1 MTSPAAPPEVVAK
14 AVTNRRVLLGSLSGS
29 AIEWYD
35 FLLYGTVAP
44 IIFAKQFFPQ
54 GDPFIQLMAAYFG
67 QALTFLIRPFGGIV
81 FASIGDRIGRKK
93 TLVMTLTI
101 MGLGTVAIGLLPTY
115 AQIGMAAPI
124 LLYLFRIIQGL
135 AIGGEWGGALLL
147 AYEYA
152 PAHRRGFFGSMPQ
165 LGVTAGLLLGNAAV
179 LLATRL
185 PDATFDSW
193 GWRVPF
199 IFSIVLVGLG
209 LWIRNGLDE
218 TPAFKALQESGEV
231 EKTPLATTLRE
242 HWRAV
247 LLAVGAKAG
256 ETAPFYILVTFIVG
270 YATTKPLHYTRSD
283 VLAAVLVG
291 AFVSTL
297 AIPAMGAL
305 SDRIGRRAVYL
316 AGTLVFGLSAF
327 VYFPLVNTGRL
338 ELFILASVLCLGLAW
353 APVTATLGTMM
364 SETFTAN
371 IRYTGVTLGYQI
383 GAALFSGTAPMVALW
398 LQHRSGGS
406 WVPIAVYWAALTLL
420 SFASAW
426 AAKNIA
432 LKGREV

>member
-1 MTSPAAPPEVVAK
+1 MRS
-14 AVTNRRVLLGSLSGS
+14 VTNRRVLLGSLSGS

-54 GDPFIQLMAAYFG
+54 GDPFVQLMAAYFG
-67 QALTFLIRPFGGIV
+67 QALTFLIRPLGGV
-81 FASIGDRIGRKK
+81 FFAHIGDRVGRKK

-115 AQIGMAAPI
+115 AQIGMAAPV

-152 PAHRRGFFGSMPQ
+152 PRERRGFFGSMPQ

-179 LLATRL
+179 LLATLL
-185 PDATFDSW
+185 PGDAFDSW

-199 IFSIVLVGLG
+199 VFSIVLVALG
-209 LWIRNGLDE
+209 LWIRGGLDE
-218 TPAFKALQESGEV
+218 TPAFRALQETGQV

-247 LLAVGAKAG
+247 LLAVGAKAA

-270 YATTKPLHYTRSD
+270 YATSKPLSYTRSD
-283 VLAAVLVG
+283 VLTAVLVG
-291 AFVSTL
+291 AAVATA
-297 AIPAMGAL
+297 AIPLMGIL
-305 SDRIGRRAVYL
+305 SDRLGRRPVYM
-316 AGTLVFGLSAF
+316 AGVLLFGLSAF
-327 VYFPLVNTGRL
+327 AYFPMVNSGKL
-338 ELFILASVLCLGLAW
+338 WLFVLASVMSLGLAW

-383 GAALFSGTAPMVALW
+383 GAALFSGTAPMIALW
-398 LQHRSGGS
+398 LQHRAGGS
-406 WVPIAVYWAALTLL
+406 WLPVALYWAGLTVL
-420 SFASAW
+420 SFCSAW
-426 AAKNIA
+426 AARHVA
-432 LKGREV
+432 VRENQLA